1 MSDKAEASFARDYRN
16 ARKAFIAACEH
27 AEGDSITRV
36 HPTAA
41 GPDGKPLFIDSVA
54 FGSREAAKALLVIT
68 GSDGET
74 ALLGSHILTALLDS
88 KVMPKPGTRLVLVH
102 ALNPFGFA
110 WRRQTNED
118 GITLDDPGAG
128 HSWSFAMLRA
138 IATEDL
144 ARTRKLRI
152 LDVTE
157 GPSSEVTAMPGH
169 GLARA
174 LKDLR
179 RGLDLIAARL
189 VLQPD
194 HAGGLT
200 ESVLAKSVVER
211 ALATL

>member
-1 MSDKAEASFARDYRN
+1 MADKAEASFAKDYRN

-27 AEGDSITRV
+27 AQGDSIARV
-36 HPTAA
+36 HPTAL

-68 GSDGET
+68 GGNGESGS
-74 ALLGSHILTALLDS
+74 LGSHILTALLDS
-88 KVMPKPGTRLVLVH
+88 KVMPLPGTRLVMVH

-118 GITLDDPGAG
+118 GFSLDDPKARQ
-128 HSWSFAMLRA
+128 SWSCAMLRA

-144 ARTRKLRI
+144 ARTQKLRI
-152 LDVTE
+152 LDVVQ
-157 GPSSEVTAMPGH
+157 GPSSEVTELVHYGP
-169 GLARA
+169 ARA
-174 LKDLR
+174 LKDFR
-179 RGLDLIAARL
+179 RGIDLIAARL
-189 VLQPD
+189 LLQPD

-200 ESVLAKSVVER
+200 ESVLAKSVVVR

>member
-1 MSDKAEASFARDYRN
+1 MADKAEASFAKDYRN

-27 AEGDSITRV
+27 AQGDSIARV
-36 HPTAA
+36 HPSAL

-88 KVMPKPGTRLVLVH
+88 KVMPLPGTRLVLVH

-110 WRRQTNED
+110 WHRQTNED
-118 GITLDDPGAG
+118 GINLHDPQAAQ
-128 HSWSFAMLRA
+128 SWSFAMLRD

-144 ARTRKLRI
+144 SRTRKLRI
-152 LDVTE
+152 LDVTQGE
-157 GPSSEVTAMPGH
+157 TSEVTAIAGYGP
-169 GLARA
+169 ARA
-174 LKDLR
+174 LKDLW
-179 RGLDLIAARL
+179 RGIDLVAARL
-189 VLQPD
+189 LLQPD

-200 ESVLAKSVVER
+200 ESVLAKSVVVR